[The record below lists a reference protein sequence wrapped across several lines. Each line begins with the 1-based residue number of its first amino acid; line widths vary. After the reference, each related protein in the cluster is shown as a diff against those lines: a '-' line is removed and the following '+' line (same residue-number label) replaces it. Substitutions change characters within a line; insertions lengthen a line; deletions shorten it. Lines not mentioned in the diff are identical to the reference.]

1 MSVIKGRPGVV
12 QTGQASGPEA
22 PASQSSQPSQPLP
35 PETRRALTAL
45 IIGGVA
51 AVLDT
56 TIVSIALN
64 SLVHALHSSVAEIQW
79 VSTGYLL
86 ALGVV
91 IPVVGWAQA
100 RFGGKRLWMAALTI
114 FVVGSALCSV
124 AWNADSLIAFRVLQ
138 GAGAGMIFP
147 LLMTLA
153 MRAARSVP

>member
-1 MSVIKGRPGVV
+1 MSK
-12 QTGQASGPEA
+12 TDTA
-22 PASQSSQPSQPLP
+22 LP

-56 TIVSIALN
+56 TIVSIALRT
-64 SLVHALHSSVAEIQW
+64 LAGALHSTVSQIQW
-79 VSTGYLL
+79 VTTGYLL

-100 RFGGKRLWMAALTI
+100 RFGGKRLWMAALVL
-114 FVVGSALCSV
+114 FVAGSALCSV

-138 GAGAGMIFP
+138 GAASSSTGSAGAGC
-147 LLMTLA
+147 
-153 MRAARSVP
+153 S

>member
-1 MSVIKGRPGVV
+1 MSVTKGRAP
-12 QTGQASGPEA
+12 AAPEA
-22 PASQSSQPSQPLP
+22 PATLP

-91 IPVVGWAQA
+91 IPVVGWGQA
-100 RFGGKRLWMAALTI
+100 RFGGKRLWMAALTL
-114 FVVGSALCSV
+114 FVGASALC
-124 AWNADSLIAFRVLQ
+124 ATA
-138 GAGAGMIFP
+138 
-147 LLMTLA
+147 
-153 MRAARSVP
+153 